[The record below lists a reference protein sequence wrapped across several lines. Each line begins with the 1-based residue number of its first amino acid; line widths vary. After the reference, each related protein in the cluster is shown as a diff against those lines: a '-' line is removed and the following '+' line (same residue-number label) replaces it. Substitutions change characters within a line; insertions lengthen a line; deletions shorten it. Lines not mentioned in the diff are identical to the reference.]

1 MSNLTGASSRDVNVR
16 FLAELADTLPLADP
30 AVLRLTTGDHTL
42 KVGAGAVVHV
52 VAVSLAASQSQNFI
66 K

>member
-1 MSNLTGASSRDVNVR
+1 MACNSSLDVNVR

-30 AVLRLTTGDHTL
+30 AVLRLATGDHPL
-42 KVGAGAVVHV
+42 EVGAGAVVHV
-52 VAVSLAASQSQNFI
+52 VTVSLAAGQNQHSI